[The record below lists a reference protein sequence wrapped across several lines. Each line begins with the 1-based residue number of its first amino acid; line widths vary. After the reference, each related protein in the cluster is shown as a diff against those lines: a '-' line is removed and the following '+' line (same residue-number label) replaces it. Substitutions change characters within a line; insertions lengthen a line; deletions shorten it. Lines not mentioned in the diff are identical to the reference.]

1 MCTRMA
7 WVQSHSRN
15 LVEEVLSQTDAA
27 NGMVLMTCARC
38 AKRDAGSDKTTSLD
52 IHPEAWTGADILQVA
67 RSSTGLQMRM
77 LGRGQTR
84 TAVIDLLALIQSL
97 RDDETWGEVDVERY
111 GHGERGPTLRLGS
124 IKGGLI

>member
-7 WVQSHSRN
+7 WVQSPSRN
-15 LVEEVLSQTDAA
+15 LVEEVLSRTDVA

-38 AKRDAGSDKTTSLD
+38 AERDAGSDEATSLD

-67 RSSTGLQMRM
+67 SNSTGLQMRM

-84 TAVIDLLALIQSL
+84 TAVINLLALIQSL

-111 GHGERGPTLRLGS
+111 SHGERGPTLRLGS